1 MQDARVSVGPLD
13 FDALAE
19 IRRVFEEEGLVAQ
32 TGWDEPLIRSV
43 VTIYRYFA
51 ERSGEIRK

>member
-1 MQDARVSVGPLD
+1 M
-13 FDALAE
+13 E
-19 IRRVFEEEGLVAQ
+19 IRPAEPADRRRVATLARDSFQSAYA
-32 TGWDEPLIRSV
+32 LIRSV